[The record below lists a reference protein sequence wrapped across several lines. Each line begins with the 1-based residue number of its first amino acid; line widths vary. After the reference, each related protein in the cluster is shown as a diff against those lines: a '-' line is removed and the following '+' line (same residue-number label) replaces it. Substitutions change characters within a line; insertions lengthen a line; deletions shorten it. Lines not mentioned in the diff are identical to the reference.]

1 MIVYDLDGLPHEKQP
16 IDAKECVDKLGW
28 SYVATEKPVIEPA
41 AHKAAKKVKND
52 SDTATE

>member
-1 MIVYDLDGLPHEKQP
+1 MIVYDLDGVPHEKQP

-28 SYVATEKPVIEPA
+28 SYVATEKPVAYKPK
-41 AHKAAKKVKND
+41 KAKND